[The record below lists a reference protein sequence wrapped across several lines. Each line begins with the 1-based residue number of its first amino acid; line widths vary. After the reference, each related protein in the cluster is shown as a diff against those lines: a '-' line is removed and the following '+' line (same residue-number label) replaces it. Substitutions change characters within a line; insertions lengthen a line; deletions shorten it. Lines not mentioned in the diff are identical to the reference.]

1 MEKRRDLDWYLEN
14 VFTMFEP
21 ALKEKLKKEAILRSF
36 QAGDVMMRTGQY
48 INFTTMIAEG
58 RVKLYRQGADG
69 EEVFMY
75 YLEPGNACAMSM
87 VCAARQETSQVMAK
101 AVDETVAVM
110 LPIQLMAELMRDYPS
125 WYMFVIENYRARF
138 EELLLVV
145 DNVVFKGMDER
156 LEFYLKNQSDKL
168 GKQELWLTH
177 QEIANDLNTAREVI
191 SRLLKKLEQSG
202 KVKLHRNYIEWFN

>member
-21 ALKEKLKKEAILRSF
+21 ALKKKLKKEAILRSF

>member
-1 MEKRRDLDWYLEN
+1 MEKRRDLDWYLAN

-21 ALKEKLKKEAILRSF
+21 ALKKKLKKEAILRSF

>member
-21 ALKEKLKKEAILRSF
+21 ALKKKLKKEAILRSF

-87 VCAARQETSQVMAK
+87 VCAARQETSQIMAK